1 MTSNAELIKKAHLTV
16 ADLEANGGKLNP
28 EQSNAFIQKLIE
40 QPTILNVART
50 VRMTAP
56 QRLIEKIGFGTRIM
70 HAATSGTALNA
81 GDRAVPTTEKLQ
93 LSTKEVIA
101 EVNLPYDVIEDNIER
116 GNIGTGSDGSDTGGG
131 IVDTIMNLIAQRAAA
146 DLEELALLGDTGS
159 GDTYLAQLDGYIKQ
173 ANVNVV
179 DWQNG
184 LIDRALFKKG
194 VQTIE
199 PKYLRNRASMRHYV
213 SVRNEIE
220 YRDTLADRQTG
231 LGDAQFQGTGRVFA
245 NGIPLVTA
253 ELMPETNA
261 LTTNPQNLIWGVQRD
276 MHFEVDKDIR
286 QRLWILVL
294 TLRID
299 FLIEEAEAIIKYE
312 NIQAT

>member
-1 MTSNAELIKKAHLTV
+1 MTSNAELIQKAHLTV

-28 EQSNAFIQKLIE
+28 EQANAFIQKLIE

-50 VRMTAP
+50 VRMSAP

-70 HAATSGTALNA
+70 HAATSGQALSS

-93 LSTKEVIA
+93 LNTKEVIA

-116 GNIGTGSDGSDTGGG
+116 GQIGTSSDGADTGGG

-146 DLEELALLGDTGS
+146 DLEELALLGDQAS
-159 GDTYLAQLDGYIKQ
+159 GDPYLAQLDGYIKQ

-184 LIDRALFKKG
+184 LIDRQMFKKG
-194 VQTIE
+194 VQTIL

-245 NGIPLVTA
+245 NGIPLAPA
-253 ELMPETNA
+253 ELMPETHA
-261 LTTNPQNLIWGVQRD
+261 LTTNPRNLIWGVQRD

-299 FLIEEAEAIIKYE
+299 FLVEESEALIRYE
-312 NIQAT
+312 NIQAA